1 MNRTLAW
8 IVIVLLGLMPSAAP
22 AALNIT
28 VDVSGV
34 SGEELDNVMLLL
46 SIEQQKSYPELGE
59 GRLRRL
65 HAKAPQEIE
74 QALLPFGYYRVTV
87 ESELDE
93 ADDGWRASY
102 HIDPGPPLPIGKL
115 ELLVNGEASEDP
127 AFQQLMDNAP
137 LQVGDSLNHSVYEGL
152 KRDLQR
158 LAEER
163 GYFQATLTRHAVHVD
178 LAAYEASVELELQSG
193 PRYRFGPVS
202 ISGDLLVD
210 EELVRRFIPF
220 TEGEYYSAGKLMQLQ
235 DALGGSDYFSRIDIK
250 AEREAAQGLQI
261 PITLGLVMNM
271 RTRYQYG
278 LGYGTD
284 TGARGSIGMERRY
297 VNRKGHRFN
306 AKLGVSE
313 IKDTLSANYII
324 PRKNPATDRA
334 IVRSEYS
341 RDRTED
347 IDSTALLLGAGFEQ
361 ARGRWHRSYFFN
373 FQQEKFTIGT
383 QSGDAQLLMPVLA
396 WSRLSTNDVLN
407 TVRGNRIML
416 QLRGASEEVVSNTS
430 MAQLHLSG
438 KLIHSVGDGRFLL
451 RSEVGTSWAP
461 DFEKLP
467 PSVRFFAGGDTSVR
481 GYSYKSLGPQDSE
494 GNVIGGRHLFSA
506 SAEYEHRLG
515 EKWSGA
521 LFLDTGNAFADADY
535 EGGLEQGAGVGLRRR
550 LPIGW
555 LRIDIAQAITHEDKP
570 WRLHINLGP
579 DL

>member
-1 MNRTLAW
+1 MNHTLGW
-8 IVIVLLGLMPSAAP
+8 IIFVLLGLMPSAAL
-22 AALNIT
+22 AQLNIT

-34 SGEELDNVMLLL
+34 SGDELENVMLLL
-46 SIEQQKSYPELGE
+46 SIEQQKSDPELGE

-65 HAKAPQEIE
+65 HAKSTEEIE
-74 QALLPFGYYRVTV
+74 QALVPFGYYRVTV

-93 ADDGWRASY
+93 TGDGWRASY
-102 HIDPGPPLPIGKL
+102 RIDPGPPLPIGKL
-115 ELLVNGEASEDP
+115 ELLVSGAASDDP
-127 AFQQLMDNAP
+127 AFQKLLDNAP
-137 LQVGDSLNHSVYEGL
+137 LQVGDSLNHSVYEAL

-163 GYFQATLTRHAVHVD
+163 GYLQATLTRHVVRVD

-202 ISGDLLVD
+202 ISGDLLLD
-210 EELVRRFIPF
+210 DALVRRFIPF
-220 TEGEYYSAGKLMQLQ
+220 SEGEYYSASKLMQLQ
-235 DALGGSDYFSRIDIK
+235 DALGGSDYFSRVNIK
-250 AEREAAQGLQI
+250 AEREAAEGQQI
-261 PITLGLVMNM
+261 PITLGLEMNM

-278 LGYGTD
+278 IGYGTD
-284 TGARGSIGMERRY
+284 TGARASIGMERRY
-297 VNRKGHRFN
+297 VNTKGHQFN
-306 AKLGVSE
+306 AKLGISE

-334 IVRSEYS
+334 IVRSEYI

-347 IDSTALLLGAGFEQ
+347 IDSTALLIGAGIEQ
-361 ARGRWHRSYFFN
+361 ARGRWHRSYFLN

-416 QLRGASEEVVSNTS
+416 QLRGASEGVVSNTS
-430 MAQLHLSG
+430 LAQLHLSG
-438 KLIHSVGDGRFLL
+438 KLIHSIGNGRILL

-461 DFEKLP
+461 DFEELP

-481 GYSYKSLGPQDSE
+481 GYSYKSLGPEDSE
-494 GNVIGGRHLFSA
+494 GNVIGGRHLLSA
-506 SAEYEHRLG
+506 SVEYEHRLG

-521 LFLDTGNAFADADY
+521 LFLDAGNAFTDY
-535 EGGLEQGAGVGLRRR
+535 EGELERGAGIGLRRR